1 MKPLFFYNIGKG
13 GLNDA
18 AAFWQ
23 RQIDKQKAIDYG
35 GFIMVLK
42 MQLKTCSNIVQ
53 SPDGL

>member
-13 GLNDA
+13 GLAMPSRSGSGRYINK
-18 AAFWQ
+18 
-23 RQIDKQKAIDYG
+23 RAIDYG

-42 MQLKTCSNIVQ
+42 MQLKTCSNIAQ